1 MKRILASL
9 ALLAAP
15 LTASAGVG
23 FTAHQEAKYS
33 ARGFYFSPMNL
44 PTLDITNQ
52 GLVIQIHALDLIEAL
67 NYEQLD
73 VGLNI
78 YKTTKSGPVTGDWKG
93 VLQPGGSLEFT
104 SSPGFNFDPVNFA
117 LLGQARLGFQKAEDF
132 GFGLYVVPG
141 VGLGYVADEFE
152 MMVSGG
158 IQLAA
163 WMK

>member
-1 MKRILASL
+1 MKRILATL

-44 PTLDITNQ
+44 PTLDITND
-52 GLVIQIHALDLIEAL
+52 GLVIQINALDLLE
-67 NYEQLD
+67 
-73 VGLNI
+73 GLNSEQVHLGGAV
-78 YKTTKSGPVTGDWKG
+78 YKTVKAGAVTGDWKG
-93 VLQPGGSLEFT
+93 VLQPGGNLDLVT
-104 SSPGFNFDPVNFA
+104 NFDFDPLNIA
-117 LLGQARLGFQKAEDF
+117 LTGQARMGIQKAEDF
-132 GFGLYVVPG
+132 GFGVYVVPG
-141 VGLGYVADEFE
+141 VGFGYVADEIE

-158 IQLAA
+158 IQVAA